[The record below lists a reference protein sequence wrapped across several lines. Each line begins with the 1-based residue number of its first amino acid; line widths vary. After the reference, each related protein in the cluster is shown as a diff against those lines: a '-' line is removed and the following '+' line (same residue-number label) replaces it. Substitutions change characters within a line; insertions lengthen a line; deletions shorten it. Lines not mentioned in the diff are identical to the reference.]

1 MWLRATVAYDGTNF
15 HGFQRQA
22 NARSVQGELE
32 VALSR
37 TCEEAVSVTGAG
49 RTDAGVHATAQVIAF
64 ETRWAH
70 SLPELQRAVNVRLP
84 VDVAVLGMA
93 ECPASFHPRYSA
105 LSRTYEYTVVTA
117 PVRHPLTRLYAWQVG
132 RELDAVAMNE
142 AAMPLIGEHDFASF
156 GTAPQGGV
164 TVRRVTRA
172 VWERRDGDGI
182 LSPALRFTI
191 EANAFLFRMVRRVVI
206 TLAQVGCGQL
216 GVKDVRE
223 ILASRDSRRV
233 KGIAPACGLCLVEV
247 TY

>member
-1 MWLRATVAYDGTNF
+1 M
-15 HGFQRQA
+15 
-22 NARSVQGELE
+22 
-32 VALSR
+32 
-37 TCEEAVSVTGAG
+37 
-49 RTDAGVHATAQVIAF
+49 
-64 ETRWAH
+64 
-70 SLPELQRAVNVRLP
+70 
-84 VDVAVLGMA
+84 
-93 ECPASFHPRYSA
+93 
-105 LSRTYEYTVVTA
+105 
-117 PVRHPLTRLYAWQVG
+117 
-132 RELDAVAMNE
+132 
-142 AAMPLIGEHDFASF
+142 
-156 GTAPQGGV
+156 

-206 TLAQVGCGQL
+206 TLAQVGCGRL